1 MADPCCQSLAA
12 AQAGFPCGQAGLRE
26 EAAITSFTEAA
37 KAGVSLQGKFGMA
50 ELRADVL
57 VLGAGMVGVS
67 AALHLQQRGR
77 DVILIDRHE
86 RAGEETSYGNA
97 GLIECA
103 SVFPYMFP
111 RDLTQIFQYA
121 INRSP
126 QVRYQFSDLP
136 AFLPW
141 LARYFLAS
149 SKKRALHSAMAE
161 LPLIRRS
168 LIEHQAL
175 IAEANVPELL
185 RRTGWLKLFRSD
197 ATLASAVREFE
208 RARQYG
214 VEGEV
219 LDGKAIALREPHLS
233 GEFAG
238 AVYLPAPGFVPDP
251 GALAKAY
258 AALFQRKGGRFL
270 IGDARTLEQRAGG
283 WRLNGPEGAVAA
295 REVVV
300 ALGPWSDLVFGPLG
314 YSIPLGVKRG
324 YHLHLAPRGNAVLH
338 HPVLDSDLGYLLAP
352 MNRGIRLTTGVEFA
366 RRDAPPTL
374 VQLQRALPRAHA
386 LFPLGEAVDAK
397 PWMGARPCLPD
408 MLPVIG
414 RAPRHAGLW
423 FDFGHQHHGLTLG
436 PATGRLL
443 AEMMT
448 GETPF
453 ADPSP
458 FAVERFG

>member
-1 MADPCCQSLAA
+1 
-12 AQAGFPCGQAGLRE
+12 
-26 EAAITSFTEAA
+26 
-37 KAGVSLQGKFGMA
+37 MA
-50 ELRADVL
+50 ELKADVL

-77 DVILIDRHE
+77 DVILVDKHE
-86 RAGEETSYGNA
+86 RAGEETSFGNG
-97 GLIECA
+97 GLIESA

-111 RDLTQIFQYA
+111 RDFAQIFQYA
-121 INRSP
+121 INNAP

-136 AFLPW
+136 VFLPW
-141 LARYFLAS
+141 LVRYFLAS
-149 SKKRALHSAMAE
+149 SPDRALHSAMAE
-161 LPLIRRS
+161 LPLIQRS
-168 LIEHQAL
+168 LIEHEAL
-175 IAEANVPELL
+175 IAEAKVPDLL
-185 RRTGWLKLFRSD
+185 RRTGWIKLFRSD
-197 ATLASAVREFE
+197 ATLENAVRNFE
-208 RARQYG
+208 RAKHYG
-214 VEGEV
+214 VAGEV
-219 LDGKAIALREPHLS
+219 LDSKAIEAREPNLT

-238 AVYLPAPGFVPDP
+238 AVYFPAPGFVPDP

-258 AALFQRKGGRFL
+258 AALFQRKGGRFVV
-270 IGDARTLEQRAGG
+270 GDARTLEQGAGG
-283 WRLNGPEGAVAA
+283 WRVAAATGAAVA

-300 ALGPWSDLVFGPLG
+300 ALGPWSDLVFRPLG

-366 RRDAPPTL
+366 RRDALPTPI
-374 VQLQRALPRAHA
+374 QLQRALPRAHA
-386 LFPLGEAVDAK
+386 LFPLGDPVDAK

-414 RAPRHAGLW
+414 KAPRHAGLW
-423 FDFGHQHHGLTLG
+423 FDFGHQHHGVTLG

-453 ADPSP
+453 ADPKP